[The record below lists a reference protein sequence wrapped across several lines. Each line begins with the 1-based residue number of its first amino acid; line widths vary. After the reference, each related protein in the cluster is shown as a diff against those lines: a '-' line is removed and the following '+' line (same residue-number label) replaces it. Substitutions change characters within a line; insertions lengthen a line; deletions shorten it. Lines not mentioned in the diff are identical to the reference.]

1 MWGGKDFIT
10 VSIEKV
16 KSVIESSG
24 EGESVQ
30 VFMREGDSNPDI

>member
-30 VFMREGDSNPDI
+30 IFMREGDSNPIT